1 MERAQPLDDMDVALQ
16 PIQQRGSAKR
26 MRLTGLR
33 GVGKTV
39 TLNDVGK
46 KYTLDIDL
54 GRDFMER
61 A

>member
-1 MERAQPLDDMDVALQ
+1 MDVALQ
-16 PIQQRGSAKR
+16 PIQQRRSAKR